1 MSPAGPEC
9 WQLSA
14 PATPAARVCRHE
26 LLGIAVCLQEELHQ
40 AQGGTDDEAEGLD
53 ASDAEYEDCDE
64 DEEEEAQED
73 MLRVG

>member
-1 MSPAGPEC
+1 M
-9 WQLSA
+9 
-14 PATPAARVCRHE
+14 
-26 LLGIAVCLQEELHQ
+26 GIAVCLQEELHQ

-64 DEEEEAQED
+64 DDEEEAQED